1 MSTGEPIK
9 VLVGIVTC
17 NHREF
22 IAQCLESVPAS
33 AKHNSLKV
41 ISVDNCSSDGS
52 AEIVRDRY
60 SWVEAVERECSYSFA
75 ANNNVAFARYPSE
88 YFLMLN
94 PDTVLGEGAVDTLVK
109 FMGDHPRCGA
119 CGPRLVFPDGS
130 LQHSCRRFPTVWST
144 LLRRSPIRLLLPR
157 DRRGGRHLMASVSHD
172 HEMQVDWMLGACIL
186 VRRAA
191 IEGTKLLDEGFPLYC
206 EDIDLC
212 LRLKKRSWRT
222 YYVPNATVVHHHLAK
237 SDSRLFC
244 RESFLHAKSM
254 LHFLRKHYGIS
265 RAGDDLYPG
274 INVLQP

>member
-9 VLVGIVTC
+9 VLIGIVTC
-17 NHREF
+17 NHRKF
-22 IAQCLESVPAS
+22 IPQCLDSVPVS

-41 ISVDNCSSDGS
+41 ILVDNCSSDGS

-60 SWVEAVERECSYSFA
+60 SWVEVVERECSYSFA
-75 ANNNVAFARYPSE
+75 ANNNVAFACYASE

-94 PDTVLGEGAVDTLVK
+94 PDTVLGEGAVNTLVK
-109 FMGDHPRCGA
+109 FMDAHPDCGA
-119 CGPRLVFPDGS
+119 CGPKLVFPDGS

-144 LLRRSPIRLLLPR
+144 LLRRSPVRQLLPKE
-157 DRRGGRHLMASVSHD
+157 RRGGRHLMVSVSHD
-172 HEMQVDWMLGACIL
+172 NEMEVDWMLGACIL

-191 IEGTKLLDEGFPLYC
+191 IRGAELLDDRFALYC

-212 LRLKKRSWRT
+212 LRLKKGGYST
-222 YYVPNATVVHHHLAK
+222 YYVPSATVVHHHQAK
-237 SDSRLFC
+237 SDSKLFC

-254 LHFLRKHYGIS
+254 FHFIRKHYGIGDT
-265 RAGDDLYPG
+265 GDDLFPG

>member
-1 MSTGEPIK
+1 MSTGKLIK
-9 VLVGIVTC
+9 VVIGIVTC
-17 NHREF
+17 NHRRF
-22 IAQCLESVPAS
+22 ITQCLESVPGS
-33 AKHNSLKV
+33 AKQNSIKV
-41 ISVDNCSSDGS
+41 ILVDNNSSDGS

-60 SWVEAVERECSYSFA
+60 SWVEVIERESSCSFA
-75 ANNNVAFARYPSE
+75 ANNNVAFARCSSD

-109 FMGDHPRCGA
+109 FMEHHPRCGA

-157 DRRGGRHLMASVSHD
+157 DRRGARHLMASVSHD
-172 HEMQVDWMLGACIL
+172 DEMQVDWMLGACIL
-186 VRRAA
+186 VRRGAV
-191 IEGTKLLDEGFPLYC
+191 EGTKLLDEGFPLYC

-212 LRLKKRSWRT
+212 FRLKKRGWTT
-222 YYVPNATVVHHHLAK
+222 YYVPTATVVHHHLGK

-244 RESFLHAKSM
+244 RESLLHAKSM
-254 LHFLRKHYGIS
+254 LYFCRKHYGIS
-265 RAGDDLYPG
+265 RAGDDFYPG

>member
-17 NHREF
+17 NHCEF

-41 ISVDNCSSDGS
+41 ILVDNCSSDGS

-60 SWVEAVERECSYSFA
+60 SWVEVVERECSYSFA
-75 ANNNVAFARYPSE
+75 ANNNVAFARYTSE

-94 PDTVLGEGAVDTLVK
+94 PDTVLGEGVVDTLVK
-109 FMGDHPRCGA
+109 FMEDHPGCGA

-130 LQHSCRRFPTVWST
+130 LQYSCRRFPTVWST

-157 DRRGGRHLMASVSHD
+157 ERRGARHLMMSVCHD
-172 HEMQVDWMLGACIL
+172 NEMEVDWLLGACIL
-186 VRRAA
+186 VRREA
-191 IEGTKLLDEGFPLYC
+191 IKETRLLDEGFPLYC

-212 LRLKKRSWRT
+212 LLLKKGGFAT
-222 YYVPNATVVHHHLAK
+222 YYVPNVTVVHHHLAK
-237 SDSRLFC
+237 SDSKLFC
-244 RESFLHAKSM
+244 RESFLHALSIM
-254 LHFLRKHYGIS
+254 HFMRKHYFSIHGM
-265 RAGDDLYPG
+265 LTC
-274 INVLQP
+274 L